1 MLGVSTL
8 LKKGRFTMDYYKNKA
23 QDYIE
28 MAKGYDGRNLIN
40 RLKEYLEEGKT
51 LLEIG
56 MGPGVDLDILGNSYD
71 VIGSDVYDSF
81 LNLYKNRGGLHKTIL
96 MDAIKI
102 NTDMSLDCIYSNK
115 VLHHFNR
122 ETLRESFKNQSAHLS
137 EDGLILHSFWK
148 GDTVEEIAGM
158 VFHYYEPDQI
168 RDLVSEFF
176 EVLEIEVYGEMNPS
190 DSFYVIAK
198 KR

>member
-1 MLGVSTL
+1 
-8 LKKGRFTMDYYKNKA
+8 
-23 QDYIE
+23 
-28 MAKGYDGRNLIN
+28 
-40 RLKEYLEEGKT
+40 
-51 LLEIG
+51 
-56 MGPGVDLDILGNSYD
+56 
-71 VIGSDVYDSF
+71 
-81 LNLYKNRGGLHKTIL
+81 

-158 VFHYYEPDQI
+158 VFDYYEPDQI

-176 EVLEIEVYGEMNPS
+176 EVLEIEVYGEMNIS